1 LIQPGFTFHTCPT
14 TPLSMICRRISG
26 FFLQFKLSVRFLM
39 LPGKIHSADLSNYGK
54 NFDILMPEF
63 D

>member
-1 LIQPGFTFHTCPT
+1 
-14 TPLSMICRRISG
+14 MICRRISG